1 MKPDP
6 TMEHRPGDLP
16 TPISEQRSGLVLGGR
31 GGPED
36 ELLNDGQEEVFS
48 RTEVEGG
55 RIEHHSGAPRRDLR
69 TCRRAL
75 REIGEIAA
83 VAVLPDSQM
92 TDQEALQTIAAIA
105 EWVSEEAPAA
115 RPDCGDVIRRI
126 NEMTAAVD
134 LDALD
139 DRQAM
144 RLFFDVVG
152 ALELSGE
159 EVFSKPDLSRAHSP
173 GSAVHPDRRP

>member
-1 MKPDP
+1 MTSRDP
-6 TMEHRPGDLP
+6 
-16 TPISEQRSGLVLGGR
+16 Q
-31 GGPED
+31 
-36 ELLNDGQEEVFS
+36 
-48 RTEVEGG
+48 
-55 RIEHHSGAPRRDLR
+55 

-105 EWVSEEAPAA
+105 EWVSEEAPEA

-126 NEMTAAVD
+126 NGMTAAVD

-139 DRQAM
+139 DRQALT
-144 RLFFDVVG
+144 LFFDVVG
-152 ALELSGE
+152 ALELSGAD
-159 EVFSKPDLSRAHSP
+159 VFD
-173 GSAVHPDRRP
+173 D